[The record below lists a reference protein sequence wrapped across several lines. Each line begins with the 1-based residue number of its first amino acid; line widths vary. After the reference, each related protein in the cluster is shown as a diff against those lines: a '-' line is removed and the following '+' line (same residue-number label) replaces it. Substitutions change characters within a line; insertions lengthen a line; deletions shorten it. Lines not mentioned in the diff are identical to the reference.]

1 MILLFYAGWLL
12 MLVAFAAASAETIVG
27 GTGFIFSAHDLWYA
41 ISAKHFTISQ
51 IRIER
56 LSLSLWN
63 PVLTTVLMAPAW
75 FLFGAPG
82 VALAWCC
89 RPGRV
94 LSAEEKE
101 DHRKHAEGLFL
112 LDELAK
118 EAKRNDYIYNANDDD
133 RAPDHS
139 GHEALAA
146 LDGFPVLTDEEMQ
159 REIDSVFADESV
171 SEAHSNEPASENAS
185 LAPVLKDKLE

>member
-1 MILLFYAGWLL
+1 MILLFYFGWFL
-12 MLVAFAAASAETIVG
+12 MVMAFAAASAETIVG
-27 GTGFIFSAHDLWYA
+27 GPGLIVSAHDLWYA
-41 ISAKHFTISQ
+41 VSAKHFTISQ

-63 PVLTTVLMAPAW
+63 PVLTTVLSAPAW

-82 VALAWCC
+82 VALAWYC

-94 LSAEEKE
+94 LTPEEEE

-118 EAKRNDYIYNANDDD
+118 EARRNGYIYDDEGDD
-133 RAPDHS
+133 RLPDHS
-139 GHEALAA
+139 GHDALAA
-146 LDGFPVLTDEEMQ
+146 LEGMPVLTDEEMQ
-159 REIDSVFADESV
+159 REIDSVLNDELESETTSV
-171 SEAHSNEPASENAS
+171 VSDSKN
-185 LAPVLKDKLE
+185 KTD